1 MSDEILFLADDGQ
14 TFRNTVK
21 VRVAN
26 YPPTALRVERN
37 ACPPLHYN
45 DAHTFMTLTSGAKL
59 GPYEILSLLGAGGM
73 GEVYRARDTRL
84 DRIVAVKILPA
95 HLSSDNEFKQR
106 FEREARTVSSLNHPH
121 ICQLFDV
128 GRDGSTDYLV
138 MEFLDGETLA
148 ERVRRGA
155 LALSELLKIGIDV
168 ADALAVAHRAGIVH
182 RDLKPG
188 NIMLTKSGAKLMD
201 FGLAK
206 PALAGAPGS
215 ASAPL
220 LSAARTMSGPSPA
233 SPLTTAGSIVGT
245 IQYMSP
251 EQIEGGEADAAS
263 DIFAFGAVLYE
274 MTTGR
279 RAFEGKSQITVASAI
294 LEKNPEP
301 ISTVKPLA
309 PVALDQ
315 LVATCLAKGRDERFQ
330 SAHDLALQLKG
341 ITHAPQAPTSATQE
355 AHTKRSWLMLAV
367 AAALL
372 IAAALFF
379 YFSQR
384 GSTPMLSV
392 RAYIPPPAGTAFRPT
407 GFDAGPV
414 AVSPDGKTLAFSA
427 VDEKG
432 ITNLWVRSLD
442 AAQATMLQG
451 TEDATYPF
459 WSPDNKY
466 LGFVADRKLKKI
478 AVTGGEAQTLADH
491 AEGRGEW
498 GADGTI
504 LFVDDHRIAIKQV
517 SAAGGNSST
526 AMTHGSDEYGV
537 NSAWFLPDGKHFLY
551 TGYRANAPSRIKVGT
566 LGKPD
571 SSVAVTEGAAPKF
584 SSGHLLFVRSGK
596 ILAQPFDPD
605 TFKLSGDPEV
615 LGEANLFSVSPSG
628 VLAYHESSA
637 NSELK
642 IFDRSGNVVATPGP
656 LAAYHSPRFSPDGK
670 SISADVRDP
679 KTGKDDVWI
688 YPVAGGQPTRI
699 TFGPDDYR
707 ATWSPDGREIA
718 YAVHDGNKLSIH
730 KRPLDGSRPDE
741 TLYETADFVGATVQ
755 DWSPDGKYL
764 SLDLLNK
771 DLIYRDWILPL
782 AGKREPFLSAAT
794 IATDAS
800 QYDGHFSPDS
810 RWLSYFSYESGRPEV
825 YVVPFQSNG
834 VKYQASTTGGWVSRF
849 AGNEFFFVTMG
860 NRLMAA
866 RVVTQ
871 PNFHLEDLHP
881 LFQLDLPNFTDPIFD
896 VTRDGQRFV
905 VLTADRAKTSSITLL
920 TNWTAALNK

>member
-1 MSDEILFLADDGQ
+1 MA
-14 TFRNTVK
+14 
-21 VRVAN
+21 
-26 YPPTALRVERN
+26 
-37 ACPPLHYN
+37 
-45 DAHTFMTLTSGAKL
+45 LTSGTKL
-59 GPYEILSLLGAGGM
+59 GPYEIQSPLGVGGM

-84 DRIVAVKILPA
+84 DRTVAIKILPG
-95 HLSSDNEFKQR
+95 HLSENPEFKQR
-106 FEREARTVSSLNHPH
+106 FEREARTVSSLNHSH
-121 ICQLFDV
+121 VCQLFDV
-128 GRDGSTDYLV
+128 GRQDGTNFLV

-148 ERVRRGA
+148 ERLGRGA
-155 LALSELLKIGIDV
+155 MPLSELLKIGIDV
-168 ADALAVAHRAGIVH
+168 ADALAVAHGAGIVH

-206 PALAGAPGS
+206 PAFAGPSGS

-251 EQIEGGEADAAS
+251 EQIEGREADAAS
-263 DIFAFGAVLYE
+263 DIFAFGAVIYE
-274 MTTGR
+274 MATGR

-315 LVATCLAKGRDERFQ
+315 LVATCLAKERAERFQ
-330 SAHDLALQLKG
+330 SAHDLALQLKA
-341 ITHAPQAPTSATQE
+341 IAHAPPAPTATAGE
-355 AHTKRSWLMLAV
+355 TPRTMRSWLSPAVGAALLV
-367 AAALL
+367 AAAIL
-372 IAAALFF
+372 F

-384 GSTPMLSV
+384 GGAPALSV
-392 RAYIPPPAGTAFRPT
+392 RAYIPPPPGTAFRPT

-414 AVSPDGKTLAFSA
+414 AVSPDGKILAFSA

-432 ITNLWVRSLD
+432 ITNLWVRALD

-459 WSPDNKY
+459 WSPDSKY

-491 AEGRGEW
+491 AAGRGDW
-498 GADGTI
+498 SASGTI
-504 LFVDDHRIAIKQV
+504 LFVNEHGIAIEQV
-517 SAAGGNSST
+517 SATGGDSST
-526 AMTHGSDEYGV
+526 ALTHGSDEYGV

-551 TGYRANAPSRIKVGT
+551 TGYRVNAPSRIKVGT

-571 SSVAVTEGAAPKF
+571 SNVVITEGAAPKF
-584 SSGHLLFVRSGK
+584 SSGHLVFVRGGK
-596 ILAQPFDPD
+596 ILAQPINPD
-605 TFKLSGDPEV
+605 TFKLSGDSQV
-615 LGEANLFSVSPSG
+615 LGEALLFSVSSTG

-642 IFDRSGNVVATPGP
+642 VFDRSGNVVATPGP
-656 LAAYHSPRFSPDGK
+656 LASYHSPRFSPDGK
-670 SISADVRDP
+670 SISVDLRDP

-707 ATWSPDGREIA
+707 ATWSPDGKEIA
-718 YAVHDGNKLSIH
+718 YAVHDGNKFSIH
-730 KRPLDGSRPDE
+730 KRPLDGSKPDE
-741 TLYETADFVGATVQ
+741 TLYETADFLYATVQ
-755 DWSPDGKYL
+755 DWAPHGKYL
-764 SLDLLNK
+764 SLDLLNNDRVYK
-771 DLIYRDWILPL
+771 NWILPL
-782 AGKREPFLSAAT
+782 DGKREPFLSAPT
-794 IATDAS
+794 TTTDAS
-800 QYDGHFSPDS
+800 QYDGHFSPDG

-834 VKYQASTTGGWVSRF
+834 GKYQASTNGGWVSRF

-860 NRLMAA
+860 DRLMAA

-881 LFQLDLPNFTDPIFD
+881 LFQLDLPNFSDPIFD

-905 VLTADRAKTSSITLL
+905 VLTADRAKTSSITLV
-920 TNWTAALNK
+920 TNWPALQK